1 MADTREAAGPY
12 GAPALEALTSRVFVM
27 AGRCGI
33 PPEADAVALNI
44 TVTQPTD
51 GGYLTLY
58 PAGVPLPLASTIN
71 YRPGQTR
78 ANNSIVPLGG
88 NDSIAVFC
96 GQPSGTTHFLI
107 DVVGYFR
114 FTGP

>member
-1 MADTREAAGPY
+1 MDTREAAGPY
-12 GAPALEALTSRVFVM
+12 GAPALEALTSRAFVM

-51 GGYLTLY
+51 GGHLTLY
-58 PAGVPLPLASTIN
+58 PAGVPVPLASTIN
-71 YRPGQTR
+71 YRAGQTR
-78 ANNSIVPLGG
+78 ANNSIVPMGI

-96 GQPSGTTHFLI
+96 GQPAGTTHFLI